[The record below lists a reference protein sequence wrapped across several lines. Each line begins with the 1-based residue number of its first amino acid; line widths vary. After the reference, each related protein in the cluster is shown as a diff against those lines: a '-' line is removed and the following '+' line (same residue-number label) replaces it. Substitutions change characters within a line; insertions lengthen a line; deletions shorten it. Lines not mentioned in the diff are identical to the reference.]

1 LTITPALLNVTANNK
16 SRTYGAANPAFDG
29 ILTGIQNG
37 DNITAIFTTTATPAS
52 PVGTYPITPVL
63 SDPDNK
69 LGNYTVTTNNGT
81 LTIAPALLSVIANNK
96 SRTYGAANPAFDGVL
111 TGILNGDNIT
121 AIFTTTA
128 TPASPVGTYPITPAL
143 SDPDNKLGNYTVT
156 TNNGILTI
164 TSALLSVT
172 ANNKSR
178 TYGAA
183 NPAFDGILTGIQNG
197 DNITAIYTT
206 TATPASPAGSYAI
219 TPILQDPTGK
229 LGNYAVTINNGTLTI
244 APAPLSVSANNKSRT
259 YGTANPVF
267 DGILTGLQ
275 NGDNITAIF
284 TTTATPASPVGT
296 YPITPVLQDPTGKLG
311 NYSVTVNNGV
321 LTVTPTAL
329 VITADNKTKILNAP
343 NPVFTVSYSG
353 FVLGEGPNVLGGSLV
368 CTSTAVTGSPVGTYP
383 IACSGQTA
391 TNYSISYVPGTLS
404 VIYASSGRCFTDP
417 GHVILPPIRS
427 DGTSMFERERDVEA
441 EFRVCD
447 NNGIP
452 IGTPGTVTS
461 FRIVQVI
468 SGGVVNNVNLPVP
481 SEDRTSMFH
490 FEGHEKAWAFD
501 IEFSKLPAGS
511 AFVFRVTL
519 NDGSTIDFAFNLKTD
534 RDRDR
539 DDDRD
544 DRH

>member
-1 LTITPALLNVTANNK
+1 
-16 SRTYGAANPAFDG
+16 
-29 ILTGIQNG
+29 
-37 DNITAIFTTTATPAS
+37 
-52 PVGTYPITPVL
+52 